1 MKRRERALFIDIGF
15 VALIFSIVF
24 IIPVLFG
31 SFSKNDK
38 EIESNNT
45 AIETVAKD
53 NITESTK
60 TNINRQPLVDLGT
73 DLETVKVYISDTGEV
88 RSIALE
94 EYVIGVV
101 LSEMPAAFEDE
112 ALMAQSILART
123 YVISKKFNSC
133 SKSNKADIC
142 DTVHCQAYTDPE
154 DKKKEWGSKGDEYYE
169 KIRSAV
175 EKTKGLIVSYEGAII
190 KYPQYFA
197 TSSGKTEEA
206 ESVFSMDIPY
216 LQSVESPGEEEAPKY
231 ESSITYSKNNF
242 INILKNNLS
251 ISDLTL
257 NNLEGMVEILSRNTG
272 DTVKEIKVGTSILT
286 GIEFRQIFGLNSA
299 NFSISFQ
306 GDNVIIDCRGY
317 GHGVGMSQW
326 GANAMAKNGSNY
338 TEIIKHYFKGSD
350 IINLNNAYLE

>member
-1 MKRRERALFIDIGF
+1 MKRREMALFIDISL
-15 VALIFSIVF
+15 VVLIFLVVF

-31 SFSKNDK
+31 SLSKSDEKVEHDN
-38 EIESNNT
+38 I
-45 AIETVAKD
+45 AIDTVAENKVSE
-53 NITESTK
+53 N
-60 TNINRQPLVDLGT
+60 TNINREKLIDSDV
-73 DLETVKVYISDTGEV
+73 DLETVKVYISETGK
-88 RSIALE
+88 IKNIPLE

-133 SKSNKADIC
+133 SKSDQADIC
-142 DTVHCQAYTDPE
+142 DTTHCQAYTDPE
-154 DKKKEWGSKGDEYYE
+154 EKKTEWGSKADEYYA
-169 KIRSAV
+169 KIKSAV
-175 EKTKGLIVSYEGAII
+175 EKTKGLVVSYEEVII

-197 TSSGKTEEA
+197 ISSGKTEEA

-231 ESSITYSKNNF
+231 ESSITYSKSNF
-242 INILKNNLS
+242 ISMLKNNMN
-251 ISDLTL
+251 ISGLTL
-257 NNLEGMVEILSRNTG
+257 NNLESMIEILSRNTG
-272 DTVKEIKVGTSILT
+272 DTVKEIKIGSSTLT

-299 NFSISFQ
+299 NFSIKFN
-306 GDNVIIDCRGY
+306 GNDVIIDCKGY

-326 GANAMAKNGSNY
+326 GANAMAKNGSGY
-338 TEIIKHYFKGSD
+338 AEIIKHYFQGSD